1 MEYMIERKD
10 RSHIFISTCTKAV
23 FDKVQHSLTKVLET
37 LEIDKAYLRILK
49 PICSNLISNT
59 ILNKEKLRTFPV
71 KSGTRLDV
79 HFHFFQFNMVLQVL
93 NYSKK
98 TTEKHKIS
106 GSARYNIK

>member
-1 MEYMIERKD
+1 MIERKD

-49 PICSNLISNT
+49 PICSNLISNI

-71 KSGTRLDV
+71 KSGTRLGCPLSLLSI
-79 HFHFFQFNMVLQVL
+79 QYGAPSLKLQQ
-93 NYSKK
+93 
-98 TTEKHKIS
+98 
-106 GSARYNIK
+106 